1 MKNILEKAEI
11 ESILT
16 TLKAMLKDSKT
27 RLNICETR
35 EKNYVFYYLYNITKE
50 YIKEVL
56 SKLEVKDFI
65 AVTENTNPNFPKEL
79 LYIFTK
85 TVVLTDAKGEERII
99 QLYIKFSF
107 NEKKKYIVTVSFHE
121 AEHDF
126 I

>member
-1 MKNILEKAEI
+1 MKISLEKAEI
-11 ESILT
+11 ENILI

-35 EKNYVFYYLYNITKE
+35 DKNYVFCYLYNITKE

-56 SKLEVKDFI
+56 SKLEVNDFI
-65 AVTENTNPNFPKEL
+65 EATENTNPNFPKEL

-126 I
+126 V

>member
-1 MKNILEKAEI
+1 MKISLEKAEI

-35 EKNYVFYYLYNITKE
+35 DKNYVFCYLYNITKE

-56 SKLEVKDFI
+56 SKLEVNDFI
-65 AVTENTNPNFPKEL
+65 EATENTNPNFPKEL

-126 I
+126 V